1 MAKVLNIKSSLF
13 QENGQ
18 SSQLTD
24 NFIASWKANNPDD
37 EIIHRDLVSE
47 PVPHLSLEHF
57 QAHNTPADSRS
68 NKQSEI
74 AELSDK
80 LIEEISSA
88 DLLVLGIPM
97 YNFNVPSNLHTYF
110 DFIAR
115 AGVTFRYTENGPEG
129 LLRNKKAVVLI
140 SRGGVY
146 GDDHPQSNYLR
157 QFLGF
162 IGITDVE
169 FVYAEGLAMGDEA
182 KEKALATAKER
193 IAELV

>member
-1 MAKVLNIKSSLF
+1 MAKVLHITSSLF

-18 SSQLTD
+18 SSQLAD
-24 NFIASWKANNPDD
+24 SFVASWKDKNPND

-57 QAHNTPADSRS
+57 QAHNTPIENRS
-68 NKQSEI
+68 EKQREI
-74 AELSDK
+74 AELSDL

-97 YNFNVPSNLHTYF
+97 YNFNIPSNLHTYF

-129 LLRNKKAVVLI
+129 LLRNKKAVAFI

-146 GDDHPQSNYLR
+146 GDDNPQSNYL
-157 QFLGF
+157 
-162 IGITDVE
+162 
-169 FVYAEGLAMGDEA
+169 
-182 KEKALATAKER
+182 
-193 IAELV
+193 